1 MSIEIQVPQLPES
14 VSDATVTRWTKKPGE
29 AVARDEVLLELET
42 DKVVLEV
49 PAPAAGVLGE
59 INFNEGDTVTNGDI
73 LGTMTEGAAP
83 ESAPAAA
90 EPESAAK
97 PVADT
102 LEVKVPSL
110 PESVADATIT
120 GWHKKVG
127 DVVRRDEN
135 LLDLETDKVVL
146 EVPAPA
152 DGVLTEIT
160 NGEGSVVTNGM
171 TLGLMTAGVA
181 EPSAAPAPAAATE
194 PAVASNSAVSPAV
207 RRMLDEHGLNSS
219 DISGSGKEGRLL
231 KSDVQA
237 HIAAQSKAAADM
249 PKSTMAQAASSTTA
263 NTAPSSAPMAPVAEP
278 ALPPQ
283 GATRSEQR
291 VPMTRVRQRISER
304 MVDAQ
309 QTAAILTTFN
319 EVDLTEVKRL
329 REKYKGHFEKEYG
342 ARLGFMSFFVKAVVE
357 GLRRYP
363 MMNAAVDGNEIVY
376 HSYFDIGVAVAS
388 NHGLVV
394 PILRNADEQNFGQIE
409 QTIADYGERAQT
421 GKIKIDELIGGTFS
435 ITNGGVFGSMMSTPI
450 VNPPQSAILGMHA
463 INERP
468 VVKNGEI
475 VTAPMMYLA
484 VSYDHRIIDGKESV
498 QFLKTVKE
506 ALEDPARLLLQ
517 L

>member
-14 VSDATVTRWTKKPGE
+14 VSDATISRWTKKAGD
-29 AVARDEVLLELET
+29 AVKRDEVLIELET

-49 PAPAAGVLGE
+49 PAPADGVLGT
-59 INFNEGDTVTNGDI
+59 INFEEGATVTNGDV
-73 LGTMTEGAAP
+73 LGLVEEGAAAA
-83 ESAPAAA
+83 APAA
-90 EPESAAK
+90 EPAASE
-97 PVADT
+97 PSNQSTNDVI
-102 LEVKVPSL
+102 EIKVPSL

-127 DVVRRDEN
+127 DSVRRDEN

-146 EVPAPA
+146 EVPAAA
-152 DGVLTEIT
+152 DGVLTEISH
-160 NGEGSVVTNGM
+160 GEGAVVTNGM

-181 EPSAAPAPAAATE
+181 EASPAAAAAE
-194 PAVASNSAVSPAV
+194 VVEASSSTSLSPSV
-207 RRMLDEHGLNSS
+207 RRLLEENGLNAA
-219 DISGSGKEGRLL
+219 DIVGTGKGGRLL

-237 HIAAQSKAAADM
+237 HLDNQTK
-249 PKSTMAQAASSTTA
+249 
-263 NTAPSSAPMAPVAEP
+263 SAPAAPVATTPAPAEP
-278 ALPPQ
+278 AVPAQPSYVPPLPT
-283 GATRSEQR
+283 AADSRAEQR
-291 VPMTRVRQRISER
+291 VPMTRVRKRIAER
-304 MVDAQ
+304 LVDSQ

-329 REKYKGHFEKEYG
+329 RDKYKDQFAKEYDV
-342 ARLGFMSFFVKAVVE
+342 RLGYMSFFVKAVVE

-363 MMNAAVDGNEIVY
+363 VMNAAVDGDEIVY

-388 NHGLVV
+388 ENGLVV
-394 PILRNADEQNFGQIE
+394 PIVRNADDLNFGQIE
-409 QTIADYGERAQT
+409 QQIADYGVRAQS
-421 GKIKIDELIGGTFS
+421 GKLTIDELIGGTFS

-450 VNPPQSAILGMHA
+450 INPPQSAILGMHA

-468 VVKNGEI
+468 VVRDGEI
-475 VTAPMMYLA
+475 TTAPMMYLA
-484 VSYDHRIIDGKESV
+484 VSYDHRIIDGKDSV

>member
-14 VSDATVTRWTKKPGE
+14 VSDATITRWTKKPGE

-49 PAPAAGVLGE
+49 PAPSEGVLAE
-59 INFNEGDTVTNGDI
+59 VKFNEGDTVTNGDI
-73 LGTMTEGAAP
+73 LGLIEEGATA
-83 ESAPAAA
+83 AAA
-90 EPESAAK
+90 EPAAVSE
-97 PVADT
+97 PAAT
-102 LEVKVPSL
+102 AEAEVLTVNVPSL

-152 DGVLTEIT
+152 DGVLTEIQQ
-160 NGEGSVVTNGM
+160 GEGAVVTNGM
-171 TLGLMTAGVA
+171 TLGLMTAGAAEAVA
-181 EPSAAPAPAAATE
+181 EPVVETTPPAAA
-194 PAVASNSAVSPAV
+194 SNAALSPAV
-207 RRMLDEHGLNSS
+207 RRMLEENSLNAA
-219 DISGSGKEGRLL
+219 DIAGSGKDGRLL

-237 HIAAQSKAAADM
+237 FVAARTKAAADM
-249 PKSTMAQAASSTTA
+249 PKTNMAQTKPAATP
-263 NTAPSSAPMAPVAEP
+263 APAAAAEP

-283 GATRSEQR
+283 GENRSEQR
-291 VPMTRVRQRISER
+291 VPMTRVRQRIAER
-304 MVDAQ
+304 LVESQ

-329 REKYKGHFEKEYG
+329 REKYRGQFESEYG
-342 ARLGFMSFFVKAVVE
+342 VRLGYMSFFVKAVVE

-363 MMNAAVDGNEIVY
+363 VMNAAVDGDEIVY

-388 NHGLVV
+388 DNGLVV
-394 PILRNADEQNFGQIE
+394 PVLRNADEQNFGQIE

-421 GKIKIDELIGGTFS
+421 GKIKMDELIGGTFS

-450 VNPPQSAILGMHA
+450 INPPQSAILGMHA

-468 VVKNGEI
+468 VVRDGEV

-484 VSYDHRIIDGKESV
+484 VSYDHRIIDGKDSV

>member
-14 VSDATVTRWTKKPGE
+14 VSDATITRWTKKVGE

-49 PAPAAGVLGE
+49 PSPADGVLGE
-59 INFNEGDTVTNGDI
+59 VKFNEGDTVTNGDI
-73 LGTMTEGAAP
+73 LGSVSEGEAATSP
-83 ESAPAAA
+83 AESAPAAEA
-90 EPESAAK
+90 SSAD
-97 PVADT
+97 V

-127 DVVRRDEN
+127 DTVRRDEN

-152 DGVLTEIT
+152 NGVLTEIAH
-160 NGEGSVVTNGM
+160 GEGSVVTNGM
-171 TLGLMTAGVA
+171 TLGLMTAGL
-181 EPSAAPAPAAATE
+181 AADAPAAE
-194 PAVASNSAVSPAV
+194 PTQPVQAAAAGASSAISPAV
-207 RRMLDEHGLNSS
+207 RRMLDENNLNAA
-219 DISGSGKEGRLL
+219 DIAGTGKDGRLL

-237 HIAAQSKAAADM
+237 YLADRQKAAA
-249 PKSTMAQAASSTTA
+249 STPAQAAPAQATPVP
-263 NTAPSSAPMAPVAEP
+263 APEVPTVPMPDVG
-278 ALPPQ
+278 ALQ
-283 GATRSEQR
+283 GANRSEQR
-291 VPMTRVRQRISER
+291 VPMTRVRQRIAER
-304 MVDAQ
+304 LVDSQ

-329 REKYKGHFEKEYG
+329 RDKYKDQFEKEYG

-363 MMNAAVDGNEIVY
+363 IMNAAVDGNEIVY

-388 NHGLVV
+388 ENGLVV
-394 PILRNADEQNFGQIE
+394 PIVRNADELNFGQIE
-409 QTIADYGERAQT
+409 QQISDYGERAQT
-421 GKIKIDELIGGTFS
+421 GKIKMDELIGGTFS

-450 VNPPQSAILGMHA
+450 INPPQSAILGMHA

-468 VVKNGEI
+468 VVRDGE
-475 VTAPMMYLA
+475 VTTAPMMYLA
-484 VSYDHRIIDGKESV
+484 VSYDHRIIDGKDSV

>member
-14 VSDATVTRWTKKPGE
+14 VSDATITRWTKKAGE

-49 PAPAAGVLGE
+49 PSPSDGVLGE
-59 INFNEGDTVTNGDI
+59 IKFNEGDTVTNGDV
-73 LGTMTEGAAP
+73 LGFVQEGAAP
-83 ESAPAAA
+83 AAAPAASEA
-90 EPESAAK
+90 TDSAAE
-97 PVADT
+97 T

-127 DVVRRDEN
+127 DTVRRDEN

-152 DGVLTEIT
+152 DGVLTDIQQ
-160 NGEGSVVTNGM
+160 GEGAVVTNGM
-171 TLGLMTAGVA
+171 TLGLMTAGAA
-181 EPSAAPAPAAATE
+181 EPAAPAATPEPVAAA
-194 PAVASNSAVSPAV
+194 ASSAAISPAV
-207 RRMLDEHGLNSS
+207 RRMLDENGLNAA
-219 DISGSGKEGRLL
+219 DIAGTGKDGRLL

-237 HIAAQSKAAADM
+237 HMADRQKAAAAM
-249 PKSTMAQAASSTTA
+249 PSQPAAPA
-263 NTAPSSAPMAPVAEP
+263 KPAPAAPPVPMPEIAT
-278 ALPPQ
+278 PQ
-283 GATRSEQR
+283 GAGRSEQR
-291 VPMTRVRQRISER
+291 VPMTRVRQRIAER
-304 MVDAQ
+304 LVDSQ

-329 REKYKGHFEKEYG
+329 REKYKDQFAKEYD
-342 ARLGFMSFFVKAVVE
+342 ARLGYMSFFVKAVVE

-363 MMNAAVDGNEIVY
+363 IMNAAVDGNEIVY

-388 NHGLVV
+388 DNGLVV
-394 PILRNADEQNFGQIE
+394 PILRNADELNFGQIE
-409 QTIADYGERAQT
+409 QTISDYGERAQT
-421 GKIKIDELIGGTFS
+421 GKIKMEELIGGTFS

-468 VVKNGEI
+468 IVRDGEV

>member
-14 VSDATVTRWTKKPGE
+14 VSDATITRWTKKTGE

-49 PAPAAGVLGE
+49 PAPADGVLGE
-59 INFNEGDTVTNGDI
+59 IKFNEGDTVTNGDV
-73 LGTMTEGAAP
+73 LGLMEEGAAAP
-83 ESAPAAA
+83 SPANTPAPASEAPAA
-90 EPESAAK
+90 EM
-97 PVADT
+97 
-102 LEVKVPSL
+102 LEIKVPSL

-127 DVVRRDEN
+127 DSVRRDEN

-152 DGVLTEIT
+152 DGVLQEIQH
-160 NGEGSVVTNGM
+160 GEGAVVSNGM
-171 TLGLMTAGVA
+171 ILGLMAAGAAASSAETVA
-181 EPSAAPAPAAATE
+181 EPAAAE
-194 PAVASNSAVSPAV
+194 DENSSALSPAV
-207 RRMLDEHGLNSS
+207 RRMLEENGLSAAN
-219 DISGSGKEGRLL
+219 ISGTGKNGRLL
-231 KSDVQA
+231 KSDVQDYL
-237 HIAAQSKAAADM
+237 AAQTKAAADI
-249 PKSTMAQAASSTTA
+249 PKSTMAQAPKAA
-263 NTAPSSAPMAPVAEP
+263 SAPVPAPAVEP

-283 GATRSEQR
+283 GANRSEQR
-291 VPMTRVRQRISER
+291 VPMTRVRQRIAER
-304 MVDAQ
+304 LVESQ

-329 REKYKGHFEKEYG
+329 REKYKDQFEKEYG
-342 ARLGFMSFFVKAVVE
+342 VRLGFMSFFVKAVVE

-363 MMNAAVDGNEIVY
+363 IMNAAVDGDEIVY

-388 NHGLVV
+388 ESGLVV

-409 QTIADYGERAQT
+409 QTIADYGTRAQT
-421 GKIKIDELIGGTFS
+421 GKIKMEELIGGTFS

-468 VVKNGEI
+468 VVKNGEV

-484 VSYDHRIIDGKESV
+484 VSYDHRIIDGKDSV